1 MADAGHHDPVHAIP
15 DVEGAVLHVRR
26 RIGSRI
32 HRRRRQLKL
41 SQEELAEH
49 VGFSPNYIAHL
60 ERGSRG
66 ISLATLVRLARG
78 LRTSLAHLLAP
89 HGRARGA
96 GEVRRGPAYRGR
108 PAPQES

>member
-1 MADAGHHDPVHAIP
+1 MP

-41 SQEELAEH
+41 SQEQLAEH

-66 ISLATLVRLARG
+66 ISLVTLVRLARG
-78 LRTSLAHLLAP
+78 LRTSMAHLLAP
-89 HGRARGA
+89 LGRASVA
-96 GEVRRGPAYRGR
+96 GRVRQGPVLRGR
-108 PAPQES
+108 TAPQES

>member
-1 MADAGHHDPVHAIP
+1 MPNLED
-15 DVEGAVLHVRR
+15 AVLHVRR

-41 SQEELAEH
+41 SQEQLAEQ

-78 LRTSLAHLLAP
+78 LRTPLSRLVAT
-89 HGRARGA
+89 GG
-96 GEVRRGPAYRGR
+96 
-108 PAPQES
+108 